1 MSRHVDPDR
10 KPQLLAQIIEVMLD
24 VPLHAMTF
32 RSVAERLDVSPFTL
46 VYHFGTKD
54 ALVGE
59 LVDAICGEQLAALVA
74 ADLGSASVDAYL
86 DGVRRYWEWS
96 MLPRNCQLQRLVFE
110 AAMTES
116 LRSDHEAV
124 TRRTLLEW
132 HALASAGLLE
142 LGVPAE
148 LASAESRAIADVM
161 HGLQYDLIVTNN
173 TGRATAAF
181 ESAIAGLRVRIHAMS
196 ATAN

>member
-10 KPQLLAQIIEVMLD
+10 KPQLLAQIIDVMLD
-24 VPLHAMTF
+24 IPLYSMTF
-32 RSVAERLDVSPFTL
+32 RSVAARLDVSPFTL

-54 ALVGE
+54 DLVGE
-59 LVDAICGEQLAALVA
+59 VVDAICGEQLEALVA

-86 DGVRRYWEWS
+86 DGVKRYWDWS

-116 LRSDHEAV
+116 LRSEHEAV
-124 TRRTLLEW
+124 TRRALLEW

-142 LGVPAE
+142 LGVPAQ

-173 TGRATAAF
+173 VERANAAF
-181 ESAIAGLRVRIHAMS
+181 ERAIAGLRVRILEIT